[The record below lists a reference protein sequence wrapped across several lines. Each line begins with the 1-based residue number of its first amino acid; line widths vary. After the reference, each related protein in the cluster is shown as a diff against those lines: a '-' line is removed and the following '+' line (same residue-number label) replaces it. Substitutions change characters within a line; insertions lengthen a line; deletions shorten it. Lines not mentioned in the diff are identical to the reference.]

1 MSPAGT
7 LGQATEN
14 QSIGG
19 ALLAKSLL
27 PGFNLTLAPRYNTA
41 KSSTVDVKSFTVD
54 LAASYN
60 INRYVSV
67 FGAYTALVQ
76 RSSGSV
82 GVAAGDVDQNR
93 LFLGL
98 QTRYPIDLY

>member
-1 MSPAGT
+1 M
-7 LGQATEN
+7 N
-14 QSIGG
+14 
-19 ALLAKSLL
+19 
-27 PGFNLTLAPRYNTA
+27 
-41 KSSTVDVKSFTVD
+41 VKTFTVD

-82 GVAAGDVDQNR
+82 GAVAGDIDQNR
-93 LFLGL
+93 LFGGL
-98 QTRYPIDLY
+98 QVRYPHDLN